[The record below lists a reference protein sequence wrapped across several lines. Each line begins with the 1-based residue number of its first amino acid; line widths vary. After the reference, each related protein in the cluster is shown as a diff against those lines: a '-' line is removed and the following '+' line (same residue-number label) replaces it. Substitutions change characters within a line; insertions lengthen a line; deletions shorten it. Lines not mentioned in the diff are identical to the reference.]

1 MRIIKWLSIVLIVFG
16 SWPVATCVAAA
27 PINVGSRLELFV
39 DDGLIERLS
48 GAERRLHHPVP
59 ANVALV
65 CDRPWEGNWCG
76 GFTVLQDKGLYRM
89 YYRGGREARLT
100 HNPPDKQVEPKHI
113 YKCYAE
119 SRDGITWT
127 RPSLKLF
134 KVAGTRE
141 NNVVLTEESAST
153 KAARSLAEDIMPFV
167 DTRPG
172 VPPEE
177 RYKALGGKRVWG
189 SSDGIHWRPLSDKAV
204 VEGYDSFNLAFWDA
218 EQGQYRSYSRHR
230 RGSHEQMT
238 KGAPVP
244 KTSDQGIMDDGRD
257 NGRDIITST
266 SKDFIHW
273 TKPEFLSYSPGR
285 VNELYENNV
294 LPYYRAPHLLLGF
307 PVRYI
312 DRGWTESAKE
322 LPQFEHRKKR
332 GTVYDPREGTALTDV
347 MLMSSRDRTHFSI
360 WPESFIRPGL
370 RLKDNWTYG
379 DNYPAWGLIETA
391 SSIIGAPNELSLFA
405 TEAFLQPG
413 PVRLRRFTLRVDG
426 FVSVR
431 APLSGGELLTRPV
444 VFAGSKLVLNY
455 STSAAGSVQVELQ
468 DAQGVPL
475 RGFALADCHEIYGD
489 QIERV
494 VAWKGSS
501 DLGKLAGTPV
511 RLRFVLKDADLYSL
525 QFRTPP
531 TKRR

>member
-1 MRIIKWLSIVLIVFG
+1 MSIVFFVFV
-16 SWPVATCVAAA
+16 SWATAMCGAEE
-27 PINVGSRLELFV
+27 PIDIGSRLELFV

-59 ANVALV
+59 AEIALV
-65 CDRPWEGNWCG
+65 LDRPWEGNWSS

-89 YYRGGREARLT
+89 YYRAGRETRLT
-100 HNPPDKQVEPKHI
+100 QNPPDKQVDEKLI
-113 YKCYAE
+113 YTGYAE
-119 SRDGITWT
+119 SRDGIAWT

-134 KVAGTRE
+134 EVAGTRE
-141 NNVVLTEESAST
+141 NNVVFTEST
-153 KAARSLAEDIMPFV
+153 PLMPFV

-177 RYKALGGKRVWG
+177 RYKAVGVQRAFV
-189 SSDGIHWRPLSDKAV
+189 SPDGIHWRLLNDTTV
-204 VEGYDSFNLAFWDA
+204 IEGYDSFNVAFWDA
-218 EQGQYRSYSRHR
+218 EEGQYRSYSRDR
-230 RGSHEQMT
+230 RVGREQRA
-238 KGAPVP
+238 KAAPVP

-285 VNELYENNV
+285 ISELYENNV

-312 DRGWTESAKE
+312 DRGWTESAKA
-322 LPQFEHRKKR
+322 LPQLEHRRKR
-332 GTVYDPREGTALTDV
+332 AGAYESREGTALTDT

-370 RLKDNWTYG
+370 RLKDNWFYG

-413 PVRLRRFTLRVDG
+413 PTRLRRFTIRMDG
-426 FVSVR
+426 FVSVC

-494 VAWKGSS
+494 VAWKGNS

-511 RLRFVLKDADLYSL
+511 RLRFVLKDADLYSI
-525 QFRTPP
+525 QFHR
-531 TKRR
+531 